1 MVVHLFGDRLKE
13 LRISKSLSQ
22 EELSEILEVRKS
34 SISNWETGKATP
46 TFDML
51 VKIAHYLLNFTQ
63 DDADNIEKL
72 KTALKEAG
80 MWDYNIDDMS
90 IEDFEKAMQ
99 IVAMLKE
106 KK

>member
-1 MVVHLFGDRLKE
+1 LKE
-13 LRISKSLSQ
+13 LRISKNLSQ
-22 EELSEILEVRKS
+22 EELSEILKVRKS

-51 VKIAHYLLNFTQ
+51 TKIAQYFGVTIDYLLNFDQ
-63 DDADNIEKL
+63 KDADNMKKL
-72 KTALKEAG
+72 KVALKEAG
-80 MWDYNIDDMS
+80 MWDYDMDDMS
-90 IEDFEKAMQ
+90 KEDFEKAMK